1 MLEARREVPGERAGN
16 EVTLLLCPAPPRPP
30 GWGMAVPGW
39 WHRMSPPHP
48 PPCPRPRP
56 QQVNSTRQVPGTA
69 ASSPCQCAQHTL
81 PSWGQVTTATEHFQP
96 HCPSSVPWGCNPLGP
111 SPPHP
116 STGKLHKAGSHP
128 PCSECVPGDIGSG
141 TCSSPPPAGCGA
153 PPVSPTHVCPLS
165 PSAPPVPPAEAAA
178 QGRWPWPSRCHR
190 GWEMLRVA
198 PAAPRLREGQEHI
211 SITPPCAGTGAPRH
225 SPPEC
230 GGAAAAWGAQE
241 GSLQAQGAE

>member
-56 QQVNSTRQVPGTA
+56 RPQQVNSTRQVPDTA

-96 HCPSSVPWGCNPLGP
+96 HCPSSVPWDCNPLGP
-111 SPPHP
+111 SPPHTPAKGSSPKLDRILPAVCPWGHRLWYLLQPP
-116 STGKLHKAGSHP
+116 SSWVWGSPRVPHP
-128 PCSECVPGDIGSG
+128 CLLPLPRCSPRTSCRS
-141 TCSSPPPAGCGA
+141 CSSGPVAMA
-153 PPVSPTHVCPLS
+153 EPVSP
-165 PSAPPVPPAEAAA
+165 
-178 QGRWPWPSRCHR
+178 
-190 GWEMLRVA
+190 
-198 PAAPRLREGQEHI
+198 RLGDAV
-211 SITPPCAGTGAPRH
+211 SGTGCTEAQRGP
-225 SPPEC
+225 
-230 GGAAAAWGAQE
+230 GAH
-241 GSLQAQGAE
+241 